1 MMGTG
6 FTWFRRWVQSRKGRF
21 FVDAEIYS
29 LRAKLEEKQR
39 DINYLKFQLTQTR
52 ADKFE
57 LEQKPTELRDIF
69 AAILN
74 EPDEQLRRTV
84 RFHVREAEPG
94 PGWEVVTDHCCLGG
108 CDMNVRSFQS
118 ERDALLFAR
127 LLKAAGY
134 QPPHNVACPTC
145 YEEHIKE
152 WI

>member
-74 EPDEQLRRTV
+74 EPRSEERRV
-84 RFHVREAEPG
+84 G
-94 PGWEVVTDHCCLGG
+94 
-108 CDMNVRSFQS
+108 
-118 ERDALLFAR
+118 
-127 LLKAAGY
+127 
-134 QPPHNVACPTC
+134 
-145 YEEHIKE
+145 KE
-152 WI
+152 C

>member
-74 EPDEQLRRTV
+74 EPIEQLRRAAW
-84 RFHVREAEPG
+84 FHVREAEPG

-108 CDMNVRSFQS
+108 CDMNVCAFQS

-127 LLKAAGY
+127 LLKATGY
-134 QPPHNVACPTC
+134 RSPHNIACPAC
-145 YEEHIKE
+145 YEEHMKDCI
-152 WI
+152 